1 MFRQWLLLIRLK
13 ITVICYTFDLPF
25 PPEPTTTA
33 TPSPTCNPATTATT
47 VKPNSCD
54 AFFDSPSVR
63 DFRYARNQIQKA
75 ERSQNGIASLDKL
88 FGKAATAFH
97 DAATFFKDC
106 SDPRALP
113 LYEDLRFDQIKS
125 SLVHSHLPRNVEAWL
140 HSVATPALF
149 MA

>member
-1 MFRQWLLLIRLK
+1 MYVFWCRQWLLLIEIK
-13 ITVICYTFDLPF
+13 IQIIISSYPNL
-25 PPEPTTTA
+25 TT
-33 TPSPTCNPATTATT
+33 PA
-47 VKPNSCD
+47 PNSCD

-75 ERSQNGIASLDKL
+75 ERSQKGIASLDKL

-113 LYEDLRFDQIKS
+113 LYEGLRFDQ
-125 SLVHSHLPRNVEAWL
+125 
-140 HSVATPALF
+140 T
-149 MA
+149 

>member
-1 MFRQWLLLIRLK
+1 MYVFWCRQWLLLIEIK
-13 ITVICYTFDLPF
+13 IRIIISSYPNL
-25 PPEPTTTA
+25 TTSS
-33 TPSPTCNPATTATT
+33 SPAPA
-47 VKPNSCD
+47 PDSCD

-75 ERSQNGIASLDKL
+75 ERSQKGIASLDKL

-113 LYEDLRFDQIKS
+113 LYEGLRFDQIKRENIS
-125 SLVHSHLPRNVEAWL
+125 I
-140 HSVATPALF
+140 
-149 MA
+149 